1 MTIRPSPALAP
12 LRHPLPASGEREDE
26 FAGWRRVVDIFRN
39 DRVELELSNSG
50 LSRQF
55 AYYLSFAKG
64 LDLWITDLKIF
75 NARKVVVTLSI

>member
-1 MTIRPSPALAP
+1 
-12 LRHPLPASGEREDE
+12 
-26 FAGWRRVVDIFRN
+26 VVDIFRN